1 MRVALVGM
9 AVLSEPDPDEVPLLR
24 GLREAG
30 CEAEV
35 IAWDSEGDPR
45 HDPARFDV
53 CLLRAT
59 WNYHLHPESF
69 LAWVDRAAQ
78 CSVLRNTPEVIRW
91 NMHKRYLLELGG
103 AGMDAIPTA
112 CFERGSKPDLD
123 RELAARGWGEVVIKP
138 AVSGASWLTH
148 RFGAGERE
156 RATAFLRE
164 MLPQRDMLV
173 QPFVGGGEVAIVWID
188 GRVTHAV
195 EKAPRLHG
203 ADERV
208 TGRPELD
215 DRHRRFA
222 EEVVQVAGQPALYA
236 RVDAVE
242 RADGSLLLSEL
253 EMIEPSLFFDHA
265 PSALERFVCAVGR
278 LGVR

>member
-9 AVLSEPDPDEVPLLR
+9 AVLPEPDPDEAPLLR

-30 CEAEV
+30 CEAEA
-35 IAWDSEGDPR
+35 IAWDVGGDPD

-59 WNYHLHPESF
+59 WNYHLRPDSF
-69 LAWVDRAAQ
+69 LAWVDRAARG
-78 CSVLRNTPEVIRW
+78 SKLRNTPEVIRW
-91 NMHKRYLLELGG
+91 NMHKRYLLELEG
-103 AGMDAIPTA
+103 AGIDTIPTA
-112 CFERGSKPDLD
+112 CFERGSEPDLD
-123 RELAARGWGEVVIKP
+123 REMSARGWGEVVIKP
-138 AVSGASWLTH
+138 AISGASWHTH

-156 RATAFLRE
+156 RAAAFLHGMLRE
-164 MLPQRDMLV
+164 RDMLV

-195 EKAPRLHG
+195 EKAPRFHG
-203 ADERV
+203 GDERV
-208 TGRPELD
+208 TARPALG

-222 EEVVQVAGQPALYA
+222 EKVVAAAGQPALYA

-242 RADGSLLLSEL
+242 RADGSLVLSEL
-253 EMIEPSLFFDHA
+253 EMIEPSLFFDHS
-265 PSALERFVCAVGR
+265 PGALARFVRAVKR
-278 LGVR
+278 LGAG